1 MGNMAIPYLTTATL
15 PYGSRVLTISAA
27 SYIAN
32 SFSTSN
38 ALQVIDRQDE
48 LGAPNGAV
56 GIRQP
61 ITGSASLQLATT
73 STAIPDPGDQF
84 TLAVDAVAVTFFIT
98 ERSMPE
104 SQNGFK
110 TVDISFRESV

>member
-15 PYGSRVLTISAA
+15 PYGSRVLTLSAVG
-27 SYIAN
+27 YIAN
-32 SFSTSN
+32 SFSTSSS
-38 ALQVIDRQDE
+38 LQVIDRQDE

-61 ITGSASLQLATT
+61 ITGSASLQLATS
-73 STAIPDPGDQF
+73 STAIPDPGDSF
-84 TLAVDAVAVTFFIT
+84 TLAVDSVAVTFFIT

-110 TVDISFRESV
+110 MVDISFRESV